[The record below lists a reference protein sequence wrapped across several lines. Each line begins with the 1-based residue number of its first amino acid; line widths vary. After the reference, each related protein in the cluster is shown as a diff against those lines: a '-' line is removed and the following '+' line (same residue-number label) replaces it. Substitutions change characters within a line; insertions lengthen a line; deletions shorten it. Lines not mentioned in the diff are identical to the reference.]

1 MVWESRSLW
10 RCVLSALQ
18 SASCRVR
25 NAMCVSILAIAGAL
39 LLPAAY
45 APPGASL
52 AQGTLA
58 KGTWSNLAPM
68 LHPQNE
74 AVVAVLGSRIYV
86 MGGFAPGVDGPT
98 DRVQIY
104 DTAKNEWSEGT
115 PLPDP
120 VHHHGAAVV
129 GGKIYVV
136 GGFHQPF
143 PKRDPI
149 ALTWVFD
156 PATNHWDKRAPLPA
170 PRGAMVVAA
179 IGNLIY
185 AAGGEHLRP
194 PGAPV
199 PQGAPAAYEPI
210 TDFTVYDTAADRWS
224 TLAPMEVAR
233 DHAFVGVINDR
244 LYVVGGRDRPK
255 YDITTVEEFDPRSG
269 AWTERAPMPTGRSG
283 GHATV
288 LGGELYVFGGEGN
301 PATPT
306 GVYSEVEAFNPA
318 TNSWKRFEPMPL
330 PRHSLVT
337 ATIGN
342 RIILP
347 GGATTRGGANL
358 TDRVDAFEP
367 AK

>member
-1 MVWESRSLW
+1 
-10 RCVLSALQ
+10 
-18 SASCRVR
+18 
-25 NAMCVSILAIAGAL
+25 MCVSILAIAGAL

-199 PQGAPAAYEPI
+199 PQGAPTAYEPI

-255 YDITTVEEFDPRSG
+255 YDVTTVEEFDPRSS
-269 AWTERAPMPTGRSG
+269 APPCRQAVRAVMRRCWAASSMSSAARATRRPRPVSTARSRPSILPPTAGSG
-283 GHATV
+283 SS
-288 LGGELYVFGGEGN
+288 
-301 PATPT
+301 PCRCRATPW
-306 GVYSEVEAFNPA
+306 SPRPSAIALSCRAARPRAVEP
-318 TNSWKRFEPMPL
+318 T
-330 PRHSLVT
+330 
-337 ATIGN
+337 
-342 RIILP
+342 
-347 GGATTRGGANL
+347 
-358 TDRVDAFEP
+358 
-367 AK
+367 